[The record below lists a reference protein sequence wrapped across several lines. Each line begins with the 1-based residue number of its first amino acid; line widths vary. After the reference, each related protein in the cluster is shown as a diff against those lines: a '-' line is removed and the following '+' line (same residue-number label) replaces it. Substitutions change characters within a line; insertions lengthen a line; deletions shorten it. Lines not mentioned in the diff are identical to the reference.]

1 MLFVI
6 HGLDGANALPTRLA
20 YYEAHKAF
28 LADTSPHGS
37 SVISGRARLKAGT
50 ANATTGVV
58 AVGAFSWGRPLTDAD
73 TTQRAGWYA
82 DFATSGERQIGKA
95 TVFGD
100 FLTFGSLIPASAG
113 ATGSC
118 TAGGG
123 SGNSYS
129 VNIDTGNGAFKAST
143 VGLLGESLL
152 AELLP
157 ATSYTTTD
165 STGRRYKT
173 ITKQLVQQGSLGI
186 GSSTTDTITS
196 TFVTGR
202 LSWRQINNY
211 QDLKNAP

>member
-1 MLFVI
+1 MYAVY
-6 HGLDGANALPTRLA
+6 DNASTS
-20 YYEAHKAF
+20 
-28 LADTSPHGS
+28 ADSSPRNNKSAIS
-37 SVISGRARLKAGT
+37 SRARLKAGT
-50 ANATTGVV
+50 TNATTGVV
-58 AVGAFSWGRPLTDAD
+58 AVDAFSWGRPLTDTD
-73 TTQRAGWYA
+73 VTQRSGWFA
-82 DFATSGERQIGKA
+82 DLPTLGERQIGKA
-95 TVFGD
+95 TLFGD
-100 FLTFGSLIPASAG
+100 SLIFGSLIPASAG

-123 SGNSYS
+123 GGNNYN
-129 VNIDTGNGAFKAST
+129 VNIDTGNGTFKAST

-152 AELLP
+152 AELTP
-157 ATSYTTTD
+157 ATTYTTTD

-186 GSSTTDTITS
+186 GSSPTDTVTS